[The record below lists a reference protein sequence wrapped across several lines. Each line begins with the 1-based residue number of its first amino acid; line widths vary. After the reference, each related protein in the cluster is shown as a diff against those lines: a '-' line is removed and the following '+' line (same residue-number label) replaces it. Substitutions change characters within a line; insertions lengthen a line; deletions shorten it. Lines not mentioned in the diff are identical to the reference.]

1 MSISEIT
8 SLVSDLQELVRMS
21 EELKAEIEDRKDRI
35 KAYMGDDEILIA
47 GPYKVLYKTV
57 SSSRLDTTALK
68 KALPDI
74 AAQYTTTST
83 TRRFEVK

>member
-35 KAYMGDDEILIA
+35 KAYMGDTEVLIA

-57 SSSRLDTTALK
+57 SSSRLDTVALK
-68 KALPDI
+68 KALPDV
-74 AAQYTTTST
+74 AAQYNTTST

>member
-8 SLVSDLQELVRMS
+8 ALVSDLQELVRMS

-35 KAYMGDDEILIA
+35 KAYMGDTEVLIA

-68 KALPDI
+68 KALPDV
-74 AAQYTTTST
+74 AAQYTTTSS